1 MFDDSDVL
9 AAGLRE
15 LAEHEASVGGER
27 FEDGLRQ
34 TMRWEQRRRRT
45 QRRRLVAVGG
55 LGAVFVALAVA
66 LALPGSARL
75 LPLPV
80 GGELRS
86 LDAQTS
92 DLQTRLSAQAVVW
105 AQLRRG
111 LAARSAFADR
121 GSLVARGGKAKG
133 RSARAYTPNVWSS
146 GWAYVRPTASPSPS
160 AVGPAA
166 AATLAAAAV
175 TERHAHS
182 HVHADTDSD
191 VAVTRTVRSRVAL
204 PEKGR

>member
-1 MFDDSDVL
+1 MFDEPDEL

-55 LGAVFVALAVA
+55 LCAVFVALAVA

-92 DLQTRLSAQAVVW
+92 DLQTRLSAQASSGRNFVADWRRDRPSPTGARWSPGVGKPRGDLLGLHAECLVVR
-105 AQLRRG
+105 LG
-111 LAARSAFADR
+111 LCAAYGFAEPQRCGSGGCRNARSEPE
-121 GSLVARGGKAKG
+121 S
-133 RSARAYTPNVWSS
+133 T
-146 GWAYVRPTASPSPS
+146 
-160 AVGPAA
+160 
-166 AATLAAAAV
+166 V

-191 VAVTRTVRSRVAL
+191 VAVTA
-204 PEKGR
+204 